1 MNFTCTDNNLRPH
14 YLNKFLH
21 RQLPAQLSAS
31 PCRFV
36 PRNSSELQKEAR
48 TMQEMF
54 IQKFPFLRKVSLCL
68 AGRQTKYGHKREDF
82 KLNLHLHTDLTFDP
96 QETLLH
102 CHNMLNLL
110 QLKQLLKHMDFPSLQ
125 TLDLRKLNPTRFISQ
140 QGSTKTVK
148 KTKPS
153 KSGKG

>member
-1 MNFTCTDNNLRPH
+1 MAPGGLWFSVLQSSTPSVLKCNFLACAGRASTSHQSSSTNQMQGKGNLIPIRCPGQLPPLGSPQKSLCVYNDYPESREWPALIEVPTLEVSAQMNFTCTDNNLRPH

-54 IQKFPFLRKVSLCL
+54 I
-68 AGRQTKYGHKREDF
+68 
-82 KLNLHLHTDLTFDP
+82 
-96 QETLLH
+96 
-102 CHNMLNLL
+102 
-110 QLKQLLKHMDFPSLQ
+110 
-125 TLDLRKLNPTRFISQ
+125 
-140 QGSTKTVK
+140 
-148 KTKPS
+148 
-153 KSGKG
+153 

>member
-1 MNFTCTDNNLRPH
+1 M
-14 YLNKFLH
+14 
-21 RQLPAQLSAS
+21 
-31 PCRFV
+31 
-36 PRNSSELQKEAR
+36 
-48 TMQEMF
+48 
-54 IQKFPFLRKVSLCL
+54 SLCL

-96 QETLLH
+96 QKTLLH

-153 KSGKG
+153 KSGKGWVKCKTFPAVMIFKISPFCNTWLAFHFQGRVSMKSHFILSLASDSPSYIPVNKE